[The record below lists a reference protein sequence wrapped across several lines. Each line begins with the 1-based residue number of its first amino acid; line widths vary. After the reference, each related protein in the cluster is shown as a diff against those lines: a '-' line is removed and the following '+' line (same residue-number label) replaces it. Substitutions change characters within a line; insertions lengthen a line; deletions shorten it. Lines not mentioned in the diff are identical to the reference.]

1 MRPVVPYLR
10 RHDLEPHDDF
20 LAALRVAL
28 PDVDVPTAAELAD
41 HDVAD
46 VRVAVVDGPDPADF
60 ARLPRLEWVQ
70 STWAGV
76 DALLGLLPD
85 EVAIAR
91 LIDQHLGATMAEAVA
106 AWVLY
111 LHRDMPAYARQQR
124 DRVWRELRPVRAA
137 DRRVGLLGLGEMGRP
152 AAATLVALGFDV
164 AAWTRRPREVDGV
177 TVFHG
182 DDGLDDLLARS
193 DVIVDLLP
201 LTDETTGLLDAARL
215 ARLPV
220 GAGLV
225 NFGRGATVDDH
236 ALLDALDAGH
246 LGHAVLDVFTVEP
259 LPPGHRYW
267 THPRVT
273 VLPHI
278 SAPTTP
284 DTAAVVVAANVRRFL
299 DTGELPADGVVDRR
313 VGY

>member
-1 MRPVVPYLR
+1 VPYLR
-10 RHDLEPHDDF
+10 RHDLEPHDAF
-20 LAALRVAL
+20 LAALRAAL
-28 PDVDVPTAAELAD
+28 PGVDVPSADELAD
-41 HDVAD
+41 HDLAD
-46 VRVAVVDGPDPADF
+46 VRVAVVDGPDPTDL

-76 DALLGLLPD
+76 DALLGVLPD

-91 LIDQHLGATMAEAVA
+91 LVDPELGATMAEAVA

-137 DRRVGLLGLGEMGRP
+137 DRRVGLLGLGRMGRP
-152 AAATLVALGFDV
+152 AAAALVALGFDV
-164 AAWTRRPREVDGV
+164 AAWTRRPREVDDV

-182 DDGLDDLLARS
+182 DTGLDDLLARS
-193 DVIVDLLP
+193 DIVVDLLP
-201 LTDETTGLLDAARL
+201 LTDETTGLLDATRL

-225 NFGRGATVDDH
+225 NFGRGATVVDAD
-236 ALLDALDAGH
+236 LLTALDAGH

-259 LPPGHRYW
+259 LPPDHRYW

-278 SAPTTP
+278 SAPTNP
-284 DTAAVVVAANVRRFL
+284 DTAAVVVAADLRRFL
-299 DTGELPADGVVDRR
+299 DSDELPADALVDRR
-313 VGY
+313 VSY